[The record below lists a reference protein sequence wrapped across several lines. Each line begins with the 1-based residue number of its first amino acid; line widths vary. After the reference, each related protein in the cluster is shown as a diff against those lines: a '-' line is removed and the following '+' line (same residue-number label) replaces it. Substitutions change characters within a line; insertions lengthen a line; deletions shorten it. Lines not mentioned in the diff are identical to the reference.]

1 MSCMMVSRKETTCRT
16 FSGDS
21 QLSLDKSSFCMD
33 PLHDLLWRC
42 ALLFS
47 SFKSSSHSNCFF
59 LHSFAP
65 SESLITAHS
74 ALKVDMRD
82 VKELTPHLR
91 DLAFTEPLL
100 PVYPGSSTTRAH
112 LALHML
118 GTSCQAS
125 TLTFMNDPLYFV
137 ACLDTLTTAHGLNMI
152 VQQDECEK
160 QTSSKVYAKEDFSV
174 VNRFESEFIKRKKY
188 RYFHKIFVLG
198 L

>member
-1 MSCMMVSRKETTCRT
+1 MYACQKRHWCFYVVGVFPKSDADVTMSCMMVSRKETTCRT

-118 GTSCQAS
+118 GTPCQAGHPDDGAR
-125 TLTFMNDPLYFV
+125 TEHDR
-137 ACLDTLTTAHGLNMI
+137 TTRR
-152 VQQDECEK
+152 V
-160 QTSSKVYAKEDFSV
+160 
-174 VNRFESEFIKRKKY
+174 
-188 RYFHKIFVLG
+188 
-198 L
+198 